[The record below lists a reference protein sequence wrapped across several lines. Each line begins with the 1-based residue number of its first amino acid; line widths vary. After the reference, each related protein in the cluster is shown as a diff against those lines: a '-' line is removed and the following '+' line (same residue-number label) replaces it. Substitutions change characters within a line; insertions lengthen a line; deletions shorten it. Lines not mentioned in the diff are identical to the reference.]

1 MGETKPTLRERFKEH
16 IQATNN
22 PLTPRKRHSSSPF
35 PLLSTWPLDRRHKS
49 YSAGIKTRP
58 QHLTP

>member
-16 IQATNN
+16 RQATNN

-35 PLLSTWPLDRRHKS
+35 PLYINL
-49 YSAGIKTRP
+49 ATRS
-58 QHLTP
+58 QT

>member
-35 PLLSTWPLDRRHKS
+35 PL
-49 YSAGIKTRP
+49 
-58 QHLTP
+58 